1 MERNPVMYG
10 LAENV
15 LVALSSNKGG
25 TWEGVHD
32 GLRRGRRIFVRVPL
46 PGETIANNEFY
57 LKGAVPIDMDG
68 NVTNLPEETHPL
80 KKQLPDLET
89 PSLFD

>member
-1 MERNPVMYG
+1 MARNPAIYG
-10 LAENV
+10 LTKNV
-15 LVALSSNKGG
+15 LVAQSSNKGD

-32 GLRRGRRIFVRVPL
+32 GLCRGRRIFVRVPL

-57 LKGAVPIDMDG
+57 KKGAVPVDMNG
-68 NVTNLPEETHPL
+68 KVINLPDEVHPL
-80 KKQLPDLET
+80 KKQHSDLET